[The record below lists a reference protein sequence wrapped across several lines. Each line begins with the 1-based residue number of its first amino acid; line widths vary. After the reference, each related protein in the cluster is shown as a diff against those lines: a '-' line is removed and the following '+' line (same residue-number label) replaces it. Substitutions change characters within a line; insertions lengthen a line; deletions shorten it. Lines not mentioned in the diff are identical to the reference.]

1 MVKKTGR
8 YLRIGMMAGMALLAC
23 TPVKN
28 FVDPQG
34 PLYSGEFS
42 PPAPALKDQ
51 IKVVSFNIKLGQKIE
66 QATQELQE
74 NEGLR
79 DADIILLQEMNA
91 EAVEFLARRLKYNFI
106 YYPASIHTKHDKD
119 YGNAILSRWPIKD
132 PQKIILPYEHP
143 FRKLKRIAAV
153 ATIVVGE
160 YEILTYCVHTEM
172 FWLNN
177 PKRLEQAEAI
187 IASVPPGVKYVI
199 VGGDFNT
206 ELPRLVEETESVFD
220 KAGFTRVS
228 GGIGFTSQADPLG
241 LIQFELDHIFVKGLT
256 LVESGKLENTRAS
269 DHLPIW
275 AVVKFTGS

>member
-1 MVKKTGR
+1 MT
-8 YLRIGMMAGMALLAC
+8 AGMALFAC

-34 PLYSGEFS
+34 PLYRGEFS
-42 PPAPALKDQ
+42 QPTPALRDHL
-51 IKVVSFNIKLGQKIE
+51 KVVSFNIKLGQKIE
-66 QATQELQE
+66 QAMQELQE
-74 NEGLR
+74 NEGSR

-91 EAVEFLARRLKYNFI
+91 EAVEFLASRLKYNFI

-119 YGNAILSRWPIKD
+119 YGNAILSRWPIKN

-153 ATIVVGE
+153 ATIVVGQ
-160 YEILTYCVHTEM
+160 YEILTYSVHTEM

-177 PKRLEQAEAI
+177 PKRLEQAQAI
-187 IASVPPGVKYVI
+187 VESIPPDFKYVI

-256 LVESGKLENTRAS
+256 LVEYGKSEDSRAS

-275 AVVKFTGS
+275 VMVKFSGS